1 VSAAVKYTAARPTSR
16 GGRIDPRTRALPRR
30 FLVTGRAVDLPRQ
43 EQSGQAP
50 RLQGGIEFARIHVVV
65 LDGIAGPDDAGVLEP
80 RDGRDQ
86 GELNLFPQRRRDAVW
101 IDGRIVE
108 PFRLEKNL
116 MPVAL
121 AEAHDL
127 VLDRGAIARPF

>member
-1 VSAAVKYTAARPTSR
+1 GRRWAPPPGPAPPLFRARACAFDR
-16 GGRIDPRTRALPRR
+16 
-30 FLVTGRAVDLPRQ
+30 PRQ
-43 EQSGQAP
+43 EQPGQPP

-86 GELNLFPQRRRDAVW
+86 RELDLFRQRRRDAVR

-121 AEAHDL
+121 PEAPDL
-127 VLDRGAIARPF
+127 VPDPRPIPRPFPLDL